1 MFSLSGPAWPLQEG
15 LLAHP
20 GQLKAPSSHRE
31 VGVTDTQVQGRG
43 AGDGITKKLFG
54 TSII

>member
-31 VGVTDTQVQGRG
+31 VGVTDTQVKEGG
-43 AGDGITKKLFG
+43 EGGV
-54 TSII
+54 